1 MPASAAPN
9 SRRTGSRSLCSLQ
22 ISLTLLRGH
31 TLENIWRG
39 RPCCVCGHFE
49 PKKSAK
55 LELGRL
61 LHDIFSF
68 LRFLQASNPRRTPP
82 AIQAALTD
90 LTKLFHSADLPGDSR
105 VTLVRPQWEY
115 NATYRALTW

>member
-55 LELGRL
+55 LELKAQCVKLNRVPFAFDTFSASQLQRNRSICPHVSGYFILRRL
-61 LHDIFSF
+61 
-68 LRFLQASNPRRTPP
+68 
-82 AIQAALTD
+82 
-90 LTKLFHSADLPGDSR
+90 KGDSSFPS
-105 VTLVRPQWEY
+105 LKKNQI
-115 NATYRALTW
+115 L